1 MAVSNVISGNLTVSI
16 SDHLSQFILAH
27 IIFFNDSYPK
37 SNNYERHWLRFDQEN
52 FVLDYFSG
60 EWANVQLSSNK
71 NIEKSHKTFLEKFES
86 FQFL

>member
-52 FVLDYFSG
+52 VVLDYFLG
-60 EWANVQLSSNK
+60 E
-71 NIEKSHKTFLEKFES
+71 
-86 FQFL
+86 